1 MEHIGKIQAALA
13 GKGLEA
19 LLLTDPISCRYATGF
34 YFTDGAVAV
43 TRDRAWLLTDSRYTE
58 AAQGQVKTAEVVQF
72 DVTRKLSDWVKEV
85 LGAVP
90 GPVGAEE
97 DRLSHS
103 GWTGWEETL
112 GRSLTPGSGD
122 SPYAPGGQGPGR
134 EGEPDPGTAHR
145 RAGAGGRAW
154 AGCARGSRSG
164 RWPRN

>member
-1 MEHIGKIQAALA
+1 M
-13 GKGLEA
+13 
-19 LLLTDPISCRYATGF
+19 
-34 YFTDGAVAV
+34 

-112 GRSLTPGSGD
+112 GRSLTPAAEILHTLRAAKDQDEKESLIQAQQASPSGRWRTCLGWLR
-122 SPYAPGGQGPGR
+122 P
-134 EGEPDPGTAHR
+134 
-145 RAGAGGRAW
+145 
-154 AGCARGSRSG
+154 GSRSG